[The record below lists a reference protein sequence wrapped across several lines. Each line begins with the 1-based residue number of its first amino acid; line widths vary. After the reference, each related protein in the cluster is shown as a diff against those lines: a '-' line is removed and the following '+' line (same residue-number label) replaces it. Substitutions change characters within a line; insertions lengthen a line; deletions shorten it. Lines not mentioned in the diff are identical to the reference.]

1 MKTDMIRRFI
11 SIMLPAVF
19 LAAGCAQME
28 EPLAQEAA
36 PSASPL
42 ATKCVNTVEKAADGT
57 LLLYLPSCRR

>member
-1 MKTDMIRRFI
+1 MIRRFI

-36 PSASPL
+36 PSDSPL
-42 ATKCVNTVEKAADGT
+42 ATECVNTVEKAADET
-57 LLLYLPSCRR
+57 LLLYLEEQTAL